1 MWLGI
6 LKVFIM
12 DCSFDSEGW
21 EVFYDDELLC
31 DSKHYENVGFTF
43 DLKSYNAYDDK
54 GNKIEGEYITL
65 TKQEYDNIDVK

>member
-12 DCSFDSEGW
+12 DCSFDSEDW
-21 EVFYDDELLC
+21 KVFIDDELLC
-31 DSKHYENVGFTF
+31 DSKHYESVGFTF
-43 DLKSYNAYDDK
+43 DFKSYNAYDDK

-65 TKQEYDNIDVK
+65 TKKEYDNPR

>member
-12 DCSFDSEGW
+12 DCSFDSKGW
-21 EVFYDDELLC
+21 KVTIDDELLC

-54 GNKIEGEYITL
+54 GNEIEGDYITL
-65 TKQEYDNIDVK
+65 TKKEYDNID